1 MYGTTKA
8 LASSGQAATGA
19 NATGGATISGS
30 SMRRAMLLALQKV
43 AGRNY
48 EALLTAA
55 GLTRYL
61 TALPAADQSPAATG
75 QEVAQLY
82 PQRLR
87 QGMAVTDL
95 LHLSVVLQDELESL
109 VEQQAAADSIP
120 TAPALR
126 LLQSTQTRGRM
137 IVSGINLQ
145 VLATPG

>member
-1 MYGTTKA
+1 MNQSIETWVANLIRRHLDT
-8 LASSGQAATGA
+8 LAASAATRAGELIPIYRTMDPPQLHAAFA
-19 NATGGATISGS
+19 NLYQAISATVG
-30 SMRRAMLLALQKV
+30 
-43 AGRNY
+43 
-48 EALLTAA
+48 EAD
-55 GLTRYL
+55 
-61 TALPAADQSPAATG
+61 PAPLRSHLEQHI
-75 QEVAQLY
+75 

-109 VEQQAAADSIP
+109 VEQEAAVDSIP

-126 LLQSTQTRGRM
+126 LLQSTQTRVRM